1 MSSQLSQ
8 LRAAIDPARKAVL
21 AHPMYARL
29 DSPAAVV
36 AFMEHHVWAVW
47 DFMSLLKSL
56 QAGLTC
62 VTVPWVPNGPP
73 STRRLV
79 NEIVL
84 AEESDEAGPG
94 YASHFELYLAAM
106 REAGANTGPVENFV
120 ARLKWGEPTLG
131 ALYHV
136 LAPAAADAFVGETFA
151 LLHDA
156 PLHAQAAAFAFA
168 REDLIPEMFA
178 RVAGIGSPR
187 LAGFSDY
194 LVRHIELDTV
204 HGKMASEMVEQLC
217 GDDAARWAAAQ
228 AAAEGAL
235 RARAR
240 LWDGV
245 LAAIG

>member
-1 MSSQLSQ
+1 MSTSLDQ

-21 AHPMYARL
+21 AHSLYARL
-29 DSPAAVV
+29 DTPAAVV
-36 AFMEHHVWAVW
+36 TFMEHHVWAVW

-56 QAGLTC
+56 QRGLTC
-62 VTVPWVPNGPP
+62 VTVPWVPTGAPG
-73 STRRLV
+73 TRRLV

-84 AEESDEAGPG
+84 AEESDEVGPG
-94 YASHFELYLAAM
+94 YASHFELYLIAM
-106 REAGANTGPVENFV
+106 RQAGAATGPIDNFT
-120 ARLKWGEPTLG
+120 ARLKWGEPALG

-136 LAPAAADAFVGETFA
+136 AAPAAADAFVADTLG
-151 LLHDA
+151 LLEG

-187 LAGFSDY
+187 LTGFTDY
-194 LVRHIELDTV
+194 LVRHIELDV
-204 HGKMASEMVEQLC
+204 EHGKMASAMVEQLC
-217 GDDAARWAAAQ
+217 GDDAGRWAAAQ